1 MTDKRALQEV
11 REAASDIHHGWR
23 QEKARGDAD
32 ALAHVQIRAEEAGVS
47 GEDITQIRAGYAKI
61 AQALIDEQSPRLRR
75 EPWRPFRRR
84 SEPPQLP
91 GKPARKQ
98 LPPGSTEIKGSS

>member
-1 MTDKRALQEV
+1 MIDKRALQEV
-11 REAASDIHHGWR
+11 REAASDVHHGWR

-32 ALAHVQIRAEEAGVS
+32 ALAHVQIRAEEAGAS
-47 GEDITQIRAGYAKI
+47 PEDIIKIRAGYAKI
-61 AQALIDEQSPRLRR
+61 AKALIDEQSPQRRR

-91 GKPARKQ
+91 GRPARKQ
-98 LPPGSTEIKGSS
+98 LPPGDTEIEGSS